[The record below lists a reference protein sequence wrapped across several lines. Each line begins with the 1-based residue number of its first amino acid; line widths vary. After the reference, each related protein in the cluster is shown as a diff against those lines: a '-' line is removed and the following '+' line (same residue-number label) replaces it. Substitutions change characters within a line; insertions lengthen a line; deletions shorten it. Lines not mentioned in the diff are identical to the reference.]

1 MGNSLSN
8 VLLKTKLYIPPVSS
22 GIVTRRRLTGRL
34 DESLTHKLTLVF
46 APAGFGKTTLVSEW
60 IGRCGVPFA
69 WLSLDESDND
79 PIRFLNYVIAA
90 LQSIDADIGRGLTG
104 LMGSPDLPAMPVLVT
119 VLINDL
125 TGLPGPILLVLDDY
139 HVIQNPVI
147 HDTLT
152 ILLDHQPAGLHLILL
167 TRQDPPFPIARLRAR
182 AQVLELGPDDLRFS
196 MEETAAFLKTH
207 LEIAPDEAVVATLH
221 NRTEGWAA
229 GLQLATLSLR
239 GKTDLVASVEQF
251 SGSHPYVFDYL
262 LDEVLQQ
269 LPEATRSFLQQT
281 AILERLN
288 AELCD
293 VVTGRQDSREV
304 LGWLEHANLFLIS
317 LDETRQWYRY
327 YQLFTD
333 FLRTQLTPDQQRAF
347 HSRAAHWLAGHGYHR
362 EAINHYL
369 AAGEIDQAANIIGQ
383 ASRDLLR
390 TGEFVTLI
398 GWLDAL
404 PDELVQADS
413 QLVTMKAWSLFL
425 TGHYDEGAGLVAAID
440 RKLFSGEMLPSRV
453 DPISLGRLRLL
464 QAYIQR
470 MDTGSVSIAY
480 IREAVELLGE
490 EDGLF
495 SMIAMIMLANDQTL
509 SSPSTAI
516 HTFRRVTRVA
526 HHQENLLVE
535 MAALSDMLAVLDM
548 QGRRREALTIARDF
562 LSQNVD
568 AKGKPYPSSGPIL
581 IQSGWLA
588 YAADNL
594 QTAYRDI
601 LQGINFCRQLSLQT
615 IIPQGFRFLGVT
627 LSAMGHNAAAMETA
641 GEARRLAEA
650 VHDDLIAAVCAATEA
665 DLYLKLGQITEATLR
680 LETLETL
687 PWPPGNPYY
696 SPVYLNQIKLLIAQN
711 RIREA
716 QSHLAILSR
725 WAESL
730 GYAGLLI
737 PIRILQAQA
746 AIVQQDQAT
755 ARACLEQAMVIAAP
769 QDYRR
774 NFLDADPSIIQL
786 LPKLRLGAPL
796 FVDSLLAGLP
806 KLKAQ
811 SPLVDPLTERELEV
825 LRLIADDLTNQEI
838 AERLVTAVSTVK
850 KHINHIF
857 NKLQA
862 RDRTQAIE
870 RAREL
875 GLL

>member
-1 MGNSLSN
+1 M
-8 VLLKTKLYIPPVSS
+8 LLKTKLYIPPVSS
-22 GIVTRRRLTGRL
+22 GIVPRLRLTGRL
-34 DESLTHKLTLVF
+34 DGSLTQKLTLIS

-69 WLSLDESDND
+69 WLSLDQSDND

-104 LMGSPDLPAMPVLVT
+104 LMGSPDLPATPALVT

-125 TGLPGPILLVLDDY
+125 TSLPGPILLVLDDY

-167 TRQDPPFPIARLRAR
+167 TRHDPPLPIARLRAR
-182 AQVLELGPDDLRFS
+182 AQIIELGPDDLRFS
-196 MEETAAFLKTH
+196 TEETAAFLKAH
-207 LEIAPDEAVVATLH
+207 LEIAPDETVIAALH
-221 NRTEGWAA
+221 DRTEGWAA

-239 GKTDLVASVEQF
+239 GKPDQAAFVEQF

-281 AILERLN
+281 AVLERLN
-288 AELCD
+288 SELCD
-293 VVTGRQDSREV
+293 EVTGRQDSRE
-304 LGWLEHANLFLIS
+304 LLSWLEHANMFLIS

-327 YQLFTD
+327 YQLFAD
-333 FLRTQLTPDQQRAF
+333 FLRTQLIPDQQRVF

-369 AAGEIDQAANIIGQ
+369 DAGEIDQAANIIGQ

-404 PDELVQADS
+404 GDELVQTDS

-440 RKLFSGEMLPSRV
+440 RKLFSGEMLPSSV

-464 QAYIQR
+464 QAYTQR

-495 SMIAMIMLANDQTL
+495 SLIAMIMLANDQTL

-516 HTFRRVTRVA
+516 QTFQRVTRVA
-526 HHQENLLVE
+526 QRQENLLVE

-548 QGRRREALTIARDF
+548 QGRRREALAITRDF
-562 LSQNVD
+562 LAQNVD
-568 AKGKPYPSSGPIL
+568 AQGKPYPSSGPIL
-581 IQSGWLA
+581 VQSGWLA
-588 YAADNL
+588 YAADDL
-594 QTAYRDI
+594 QTAQRDI

-615 IIPQGFRFLGVT
+615 IVPQGLRFLGVV
-627 LSAMGHNAAAMETA
+627 LSALGDNAAALETA
-641 GEARRLAEA
+641 GEARRLAVA

-696 SPVYLNQIKLLIAQN
+696 GPAYLTLIRLQIAQN
-711 RIREA
+711 RIHEA

-730 GYAGLLI
+730 GHAGLLI
-737 PIRILQAQA
+737 SIRILQAQA
-746 AIVQQDQAT
+746 AIVQQDQAA
-755 ARACLEQAMVIAAP
+755 ARTCLEQAIVTAAP

-774 NFLDADPSIIQL
+774 NFLDADPSVIQL
-786 LPKLRLGAPL
+786 LPKLRLAAPL
-796 FVDSLLAGLP
+796 FVDSLLTSQPKMELP
-806 KLKAQ
+806 T
-811 SPLVDPLTERELEV
+811 PIVDPLTKRELEV

-862 RDRTQAIE
+862 RDRTQAVE

-875 GLL
+875 DLL